1 MVEVTLFYDNGVSK
15 YWLMTGSK
23 KLCKSW
29 EAARYSNGLAGTDQ
43 IKFTFVDEHAMHGVQ
58 FTLLFKLELN

>member
-1 MVEVTLFYDNGVSK
+1 
-15 YWLMTGSK
+15 MTGSK

-29 EAARYSNGLAGTDQ
+29 EAARYSNGLAGADQ